1 MASPRSP
8 CSRTV
13 FLGRVSR
20 RGAPVLGSGQRLTER
35 CPPVGSEARVGA
47 WVCWAGRYGLVGEA
61 HYSRDDP
68 VQLRPAANCRLPD
81 AGALLRRIARKDF
94 RARFGRDIGRSR
106 QSIPDCSR
114 AFYRLSLHVPTN
126 YVYTYIYEATKATA

>member
-13 FLGRVSR
+13 FLGRGSR

-47 WVCWAGRYGLVGEA
+47 WVCWAGRYGLLGEA

-68 VQLRPAANCRLPD
+68 VQLRPASNCPLPH

-94 RARFGRDIGRSR
+94 RARFGRGRSR

-114 AFYRLSLHVPTN
+114 PFLSIVLACT
-126 YVYTYIYEATKATA
+126 YKLCIYIYL